1 MNQRF
6 AVVVLGLLLCTG
18 SAWAQQGVIEAT
30 TSAGEKVRLLPDG
43 RWEFVDGQKAAVQRS
58 ERAVEEKK
66 KEEVRAAEIKRER
79 AAQGGG
85 RPDMA
90 QAGGTEP
97 AKLPE
102 ALKSV
107 AAWVAQRV

>member
-43 RWEFVDGQKAAVQRS
+43 RWEFVDGQKAAVQRT

-85 RPDMA
+85 QLGLGRTIYEGDKDYNRGSLNP
-90 QAGGTEP
+90 
-97 AKLPE
+97 KL
-102 ALKSV
+102 
-107 AAWVAQRV
+107 R